1 MERALLLANDL
12 PGVNV
17 SALLRPSPATP
28 GAAEL
33 LVEVLQPRI
42 AGGLAVDNRGS
53 PFSGVWTFAGDFSFN
68 SVFGGGDQ
76 ILSRITT
83 TLPVHRRFAGELQ
96 YRRAIGSE
104 GAVISMIGVLT
115 KGEPGS
121 TLSAL
126 EVTSDSW
133 AIGPR
138 LSYPVLH
145 TRAKTLVVEGGFTM
159 QDARLRILD
168 APFSHDEWRVAD
180 IGLTYLSSEFLGGAL
195 PASLYLAQGLP
206 VLGSTPR
213 NSASWSRAG
222 AAPDFTKLSG
232 SIRYVAPLGGMLNV
246 ALAGQAQ
253 YSFSQLMAGEEI
265 VFGGTR
271 IGRGYDPAAIA
282 GDHGLGASLE
292 LRYDHRLT
300 DSAIQMLQPYLA
312 FGAAQVWNRVSGGTT
327 NQSLASAGSG
337 SRRRNAWSNHI
348 DPGRRRLSTAGA
360 TVHARRSARFLFRTR
375 RAGRKHGQHKR
386 LDHLRD
392 SVGEHFHGTL

>member
-76 ILSRITT
+76 ILGRITT

-138 LSYPVLH
+138 LSYPVLR

-195 PASLYLAQGLP
+195 SASLYLAQGLP

-282 GDHGLGASLE
+282 GVTLCQIISIQEGGGYQPPGPLFMRAEAL
-292 LRYDHRLT
+292 
-300 DSAIQMLQPYLA
+300 DSSSVPVAPGDSTVSISVSITYAIQ
-312 FGAAQVWNRVSGGTT
+312 
-327 NQSLASAGSG
+327 
-337 SRRRNAWSNHI
+337 
-348 DPGRRRLSTAGA
+348 
-360 TVHARRSARFLFRTR
+360 
-375 RAGRKHGQHKR
+375 
-386 LDHLRD
+386 
-392 SVGEHFHGTL
+392 